1 MCDWNEDG
9 QRDILVGDRNGYTML
24 YVEEGR
30 GLTLLDTLR
39 ANGIKIDVGGNAN
52 PDVVDWNE
60 DGKKDLIIG
69 SESGTGTVRLYL
81 NQGTNANPVFTT
93 FSYINCGGSPIYHYR
108 ATPRIYDLDG
118 DGKKDLILGDQY
130 TYIYF
135 YKNVG
140 TNASPVFNVRD
151 TLKVSGGSYIGG
163 NQANRPFFVDY
174 NGDGAVDIL
183 TSDFD
188 GYISYY
194 QNTIF
199 PGVEEM
205 EQSVVSNFAVTPSVT
220 KDIVH
225 IGFSLTERS
234 PVNVEIYSADG
245 RLIDVV
251 VSQSEDVGIHEHVWN
266 KGHVTSGIYFVRL
279 RVNTTTMT
287 KKLIIL

>member
-9 QRDILVGDRNGYTML
+9 QIDILVGDRNGYTML
-24 YVEEGR
+24 YVEEAR
-30 GLTLLDTLR
+30 GLTLLDTVK
-39 ANGIKIDVGGNAN
+39 ANGTKIDVGNNAN

-108 ATPRIYDLDG
+108 ATPRICDLDG
-118 DGKKDLILGDQY
+118 DGLKDLILGDQY

-163 NQANRPFFVDY
+163 NQANRPFFIDY

-188 GYISYY
+188 GYIRYY
-194 QNTIF
+194 QNAF
-199 PGVEEM
+199 NPGVEET
-205 EQSVVSNFAVTPSVT
+205 EQTIVSNFTLTPNVT
-220 KDIVH
+220 KNIVN
-225 IGFSLTERS
+225 IRYSLTENT
-234 PVNVEIYSADG
+234 PVSVEIYSADG

-251 VSQSEDVGIHEHVWN
+251 VSQSEDVGMHEHVWE
-266 KGHVTSGIYFVRL
+266 KGRVTSGIYFVRL

>member
-24 YVEEGR
+24 YVEEAR
-30 GLTLLDTLR
+30 GLTLLDTVK
-39 ANGIKIDVGGNAN
+39 ANSVKIDVGNNAN

-93 FSYINCGGSPIYHYR
+93 FSYINCGGSPIVHSR
-108 ATPRIYDLDG
+108 TNPRVCDLDD
-118 DGKKDLILGDQY
+118 DGKKDLVLGDNSA
-130 TYIYF
+130 YIYF
-135 YKNVG
+135 YKNEG

-151 TLKVSGGSYIGG
+151 TLKLLGGSYIHEYYGL
-163 NQANRPFFVDY
+163 RPFFVDY
-174 NGDGAVDIL
+174 NGDGAIDIL
-183 TSDFD
+183 TSDYY
-188 GYISYY
+188 GYIRYY
-194 QNTIF
+194 QNAF
-199 PGVEEM
+199 NPGVEET
-205 EQSVVSNFAVTPSVT
+205 EQTIISNFAVIPNVT
-220 KDIVH
+220 KEIVH
-225 IGFSLTERS
+225 IRYSLTEITS
-234 PVNVEIYSADG
+234 VNVAVYSADG

-251 VSQSEDVGIHEHVWN
+251 VSQSEDIGIHEHVWK
-266 KGHVTSGIYFVRL
+266 KGQVASGIYFVRL